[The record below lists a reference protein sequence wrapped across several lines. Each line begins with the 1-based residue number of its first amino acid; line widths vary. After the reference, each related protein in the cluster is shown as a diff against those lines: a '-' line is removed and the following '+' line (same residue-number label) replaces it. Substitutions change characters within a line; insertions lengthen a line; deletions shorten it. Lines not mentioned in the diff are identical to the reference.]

1 MPARKRGQEA
11 RRAERRASRPVSTH
25 YAWELSEDQVW
36 AEHQA
41 GERLRRIHDPIAEA
55 RIETERAERRRR
67 MWREVLAARDA
78 VLADFERWRS

>member
-11 RRAERRASRPVSTH
+11 RRAKRRASRHVPTSS
-25 YAWELSEDQVW
+25 AWEPAEDDVW

-41 GERLRRIHDPIAEA
+41 WERLRRIPDPIAEA
-55 RIETERAERRRR
+55 RIAAERAERRQR